1 MADIKI
7 DYKAM
12 IENFCWIVPKNRKP
26 IKLKMNDAQK
36 EVYDVIERRKAQGKR
51 CYILILKARQLGMST
66 FTEALGCSMCVTKD
80 NQSMVIMTH
89 EEKASQNLYRMT
101 HYYYENYPDD
111 LKKLTRVVKDN
122 QALMSFTNGS
132 TIQTMVAS
140 DNSKGAGRSQ
150 TITYAHLSEY
160 AFWGGNAPEL
170 LAGLLSACTDDAIVI
185 IESTANGYND
195 FKKKWDQAVED
206 KLKGDDDG
214 WIPLFFPWYGD
225 PQYRAVYNGFELTSE
240 EERMKEKF
248 GLDNEQLAWRR
259 WKIKTTFSGDVN
271 LFRQEFPS
279 TPEEAFL
286 SSGNCI
292 FNLNTINERKE
303 QLRDKRTPF
312 EDKGYFLYNLD
323 FDHYTHERKLTDI
336 RWVSDY
342 KNGYITLYKKCV
354 NRMPYV
360 LSIDPAGDGSD
371 FTAMQVL
378 DNRTGD
384 EVCILHKNGMNSF
397 EIACQAY
404 CLGKMYNTALI
415 GAETNFA
422 PEVMSHLNEFG
433 YLNLYLTTNEKTNLE
448 YRVDKKLG
456 FRTTTITRPYLIDM
470 LLHYINENAHLIND
484 YATLSEAENFVRVYK
499 TIDGRTRQKEQANE
513 GSHDDLLMSLGIA
526 LYMRDSGQ
534 QTFEL
539 LPEEEIEVKEL
550 SEFDKIFGT
559 DDFFNNKEE
568 DFMSYE
574 DIY

>member
-1 MADIKI
+1 MGDGSYSCDTLSIACDAKDQDVVDDVLQNIKDVFGLEAHTRLI
-7 DYKAM
+7 GSNKGCC
-12 IENFCWIVPKNRKP
+12 EVRVSCKPLKP
-26 IKLKMNDAQK
+26 IFDRL
-36 EVYDVIERRKAQGKR
+36 G
-51 CYILILKARQLGMST
+51 ILKRRGSDGNVLRD
-66 FTEALGCSMCVTKD
+66 VK
-80 NQSMVIMTH
+80 V
-89 EEKASQNLYRMT
+89 
-101 HYYYENYPDD
+101 PDCIF
-111 LKKLTRVVKDN
+111 RSPESVVK
-122 QALMSFTNGS
+122 
-132 TIQTMVAS
+132 
-140 DNSKGAGRSQ
+140 
-150 TITYAHLSEY
+150 
-160 AFWGGNAPEL
+160 AF
-170 LAGLLSACTDDAIVI
+170 LSALF
-185 IESTANGYND
+185 ESDGFNGYNTPRIIFFSKHKQFIND
-195 FKKKWDQAVED
+195 VQLLLLACGVVSRNTTNKRRNGKGFVYDANELSLNGWRAYEFNQKIGFISSRKRSRTQMPKTRLALSNEFVTKVVEIER
-206 KLKGDDDG
+206 DG
-214 WIPLFFPWYGD
+214 YEKTYNLTID
-225 PQYRAVYNGFELTSE
+225 PIHEFDANGIHTH
-240 EERMKEKF
+240 
-248 GLDNEQLAWRR
+248 NC
-259 WKIKTTFSGDVN
+259 
-271 LFRQEFPS
+271 
-279 TPEEAFL
+279 PEEAFL

-303 QLRDKRTPF
+303 QLRDKRIPF

-513 GSHDDLLMSLGIA
+513 GAHDDLLMSLGIA

-539 LPEEEIEVKEL
+539 LPEEENEVKEL
-550 SEFDKIFGT
+550 TEFDRIFGT
-559 DDFFNNKEE
+559 DNFFNNREE
-568 DFMSYE
+568 DFMSYD